1 VFYHIWK
8 LSNLLQGQKLVSRGI
23 REWCPTLK
31 IEVVNVVATV
41 NTGHSIDLPRLARQP
56 QITYSPSRYFRTYF
70 MDHTMEAKVS
80 VFESGKLIAVGAKS
94 EN

>member
-1 VFYHIWK
+1 M
-8 LSNLLQGQKLVSRGI
+8 VSI
-23 REWCPTLK
+23 LK
-31 IEVVNVVATV
+31 IKVVNVVAAA
-41 NTGHSIDLPRLARQP
+41 NTGHAIDHPRLARQP
-56 QITYSPSRYFRTYF
+56 QITYNPSRYFRTYF